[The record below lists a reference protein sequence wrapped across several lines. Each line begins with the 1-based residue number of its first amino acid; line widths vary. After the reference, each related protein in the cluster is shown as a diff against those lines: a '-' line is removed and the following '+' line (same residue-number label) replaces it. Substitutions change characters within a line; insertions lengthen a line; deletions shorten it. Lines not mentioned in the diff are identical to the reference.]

1 MPNNAQLELNAVHQL
16 MLGKNPELLVKIE
29 SDMFG
34 NDDIKSLFNLIKRF
48 YVEKGTWIGWD
59 VLNGIVTKAARSQER
74 ADYLLKLILKIRD
87 RETEGLS
94 DDDILQELT
103 DFKNLRT
110 VMDVSEELIQAVE
123 QKDAA
128 KVTALYKKGYEKIC
142 LSGTVE
148 EESDLGRMSGEDIE
162 YIFRKTGFSDI
173 DSRSGFAEG
182 DLVLL
187 GGESGAGKSTL
198 AHCIGMHNYKN
209 YTGSIAYW
217 SYEQGKKAI
226 MSRIWS
232 RESQLDLGKLISNT
246 ISLEERTVLRRTKA
260 DFLMND
266 VTGIECVLDEFKS
279 KSEQQFMD
287 KLYSLYEPRNN
298 KFLIYDD
305 CLDFDAL
312 LMKMEF
318 LYAVKG
324 VRIFIVDYITLIPRG
339 KLESK
344 LAQWEYNLYKSQM
357 LKTFARKHGDC
368 IVITP
373 VQYDSTE
380 DKIKLASNM
389 KNDSDVFIAMS
400 QSEEDKKCG
409 AVNCAYKKYRNFTG
423 DPLKDFKLIQEF
435 DKAGFID
442 FGQY

>member
-1 MPNNAQLELNAVHQL
+1 MPNNAQLELNAVNKL

-34 NDDIKSLFNLIKRF
+34 NDDIKSIFNLIKRF

-59 VLNGIVTKAARSQER
+59 VLNGIVSKAARSSER

-87 RETEGLS
+87 RDIEGLS
-94 DDDILQELT
+94 DDDVLQELT
-103 DFKNLRT
+103 DFRNLRT

-123 QKDAA
+123 QKDAG

-142 LSGTVE
+142 LAGTVE
-148 EESDLGRMSGEDIE
+148 EESDLGKMSGEDTK

-182 DLVLL
+182 GLILL
-187 GGESGAGKSTL
+187 GGESGTGKSTK
-198 AHCIGMHNYKN
+198 AHCIGMYNYEN
-209 YTGSIAYW
+209 YVGSVAYW
-217 SYEQGKKAI
+217 SYEQGKKEI

-232 RESQLDLGKLISNT
+232 RKSQLDLGKLISGGLST
-246 ISLEERTVLRRTKA
+246 EERTIFRRAKA
-260 DFLMND
+260 DFLMGD
-266 VTGIECVLDEFKS
+266 VTGIECVLDEYK
-279 KSEQQFMD
+279 KLPEQAFMN
-287 KLYSLYEPRNN
+287 KLYELYEPREN

-305 CLDFDAL
+305 CLDFDNL
-312 LMKMEF
+312 LLKMEF

-324 VRIFIVDYITLIPRG
+324 VRVFIIDYITLIPRG
-339 KLESK
+339 KMYRE
-344 LAQWEYNLYKSQM
+344 LAQWEYNIYKSQA
-357 LKTFARKHGDC
+357 LKTFSRKHGDC
-368 IVITP
+368 LVITP
-373 VQYDSTE
+373 VQYNSKE
-380 DKIKLASNM
+380 DTIRLASNM
-389 KNDSDVFIAMS
+389 INDADVFIAMS
-400 QSEEDKKCG
+400 QSDEDKKCG

-442 FGQY
+442 FATY